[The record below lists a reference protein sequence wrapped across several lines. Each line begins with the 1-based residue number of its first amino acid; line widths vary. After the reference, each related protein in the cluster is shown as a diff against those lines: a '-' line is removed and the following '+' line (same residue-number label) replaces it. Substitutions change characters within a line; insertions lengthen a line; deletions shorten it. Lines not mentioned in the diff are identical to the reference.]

1 MKYLLRFN
9 ENVNIYDIDW
19 HEIVPKKITMIYD
32 DKSYNF
38 ICDQSTNIMKHFDMI
53 QVTYTLEG
61 GESWGVSD
69 CLEFDL
75 YFLKP
80 YNSKVIKLDV
90 DITWGN
96 FMVSEFSILPPNK
109 VSIIQC
115 TSTNSK
121 FDPTNTVFAFDN
133 DSLEKLVKFFNQIN
147 EISIK
152 TDDINF
158 LHVDGRCPIK

>member
-1 MKYLLRFN
+1 MKHIRRFN
-9 ENVNIYDIDW
+9 ESVNIYDIDW
-19 HEIVPKKITMIYD
+19 HQIVPEKLTMIYD
-32 DKSYNF
+32 NKSYNF
-38 ICDQSTNIMKHFDMI
+38 ICDQSTNIMKHFDMV
-53 QVTYTLEG
+53 QVAYTLEG

-80 YNSKVIKLDV
+80 YNSKGIKLDV

-96 FMVSEFSILPPNK
+96 YMESEFSILAPNK
-109 VSIIQC
+109 VSVIQC

-121 FDPTNTVFAFDN
+121 FDPTNTVFAFD
-133 DSLEKLVKFFNQIN
+133 DISLQKLVEFFNCIN
-147 EISIK
+147 GISIT

>member
-1 MKYLLRFN
+1 MKHLRRFN
-9 ENVNIYDIDW
+9 ESLNIYDIDW
-19 HEIVPKKITMIYD
+19 HEIVPKKLTMIYD

-80 YNSKVIKLDV
+80 YNSKVIKFEGFYKIYREDYDEKAEDDEYSRKLPELA
-90 DITWGN
+90 
-96 FMVSEFSILPPNK
+96 VSQNLYLEGVKPNQHFTEPPSRYGEASLVK
-109 VSIIQC
+109 
-115 TSTNSK
+115 K
-121 FDPTNTVFAFDN
+121 MEE
-133 DSLEKLVKFFNQIN
+133 LEKEEK
-147 EISIK
+147 E
-152 TDDINF
+152 
-158 LHVDGRCPIK
+158 